1 MDDILGIKELIDKP
15 VRQMSL
21 GQRVKGDLV
30 ASMLHSPKVLF
41 LDEPTIGLDVSA
53 KYSLRKFIKEINS
66 VRKTTIVLTTHDL
79 GDIQELCE
87 RLIIINHG
95 IMMEDGNLKEI
106 TDRIAPYKTLVV
118 EYYDEVAPTH
128 NKCEMIACE
137 GNVARYRFAKSDIT
151 AADIIADLSAEKAIK
166 DVSIEEAGIDDIIKI
181 AYGS

>member
-53 KYSLRKFIKEINS
+53 KYSLRKFIKEINH

-95 IMMEDGNLKEI
+95 VMMEDGNLNEI

-118 EYYDEVAPTH
+118 EYYDEEAPTH
-128 NKCEMIACE
+128 EKCEMIAHE

-151 AADIIADLSAEKAIK
+151 AADIIAKLSAEKAIK

-181 AYGS
+181 AYGN